1 MKHLLK
7 YFFLVTVTFF
17 SVACSSD
24 NDEVIDTNPVK
35 IVYYKNA
42 DEFAL
47 TYDSKGTVSQSIRN
61 QAFDLYKQGKWGEL
75 EALFKANQLNG
86 GWPPA
91 NGGYNI
97 VDDVPLSAGQ
107 KFDRYSGAVG
117 AYNGSG
123 VPTLGGSFT
132 SPIINGYVYTFTQ
145 RALNQP
151 ENSYDF
157 YYEIDVLNNSLY
169 FKSQTADIIP
179 WFGQTGNGKQTMWK
193 IPIDITTG
201 YPKTWNKLAEEGY
214 IKVTIKKSPS
224 GKYNNLVGTV
234 IQS

>member
-107 KFDRYSGAVG
+107 KTGRTVEGVLYASVCLCSGQYSDR
-117 AYNGSG
+117 
-123 VPTLGGSFT
+123 L
-132 SPIINGYVYTFTQ
+132 
-145 RALNQP
+145 L
-151 ENSYDF
+151 
-157 YYEIDVLNNSLY
+157 
-169 FKSQTADIIP
+169 
-179 WFGQTGNGKQTMWK
+179 
-193 IPIDITTG
+193 
-201 YPKTWNKLAEEGY
+201 
-214 IKVTIKKSPS
+214 
-224 GKYNNLVGTV
+224 
-234 IQS
+234 